1 MTTGRFLPDR
11 EGTAPMTLR
20 ECLPD
25 RRPCFTQKV
34 RINNV
39 TVYLTCGEY
48 PDGRLAE
55 IFITIAKAGSALRD
69 MTSQLAVFMS
79 VALQHGTPLPI
90 LLDSLRDKRFEPAG
104 EVRGSE
110 HVTSAHSILDYVAQE
125 IERSYPGG
133 KRAVTPEPE
142 EKAAGYISQGGGW

>member
-1 MTTGRFLPDR
+1 MTVR
-11 EGTAPMTLR
+11 ER
-20 ECLPD
+20 LPD
-25 RRPCFTQKV
+25 RRPCVRQKV
-34 RINNV
+34 QIGSA
-39 TVYLTCGEY
+39 TIYLDCGEY

-79 VALQHGTPLPI
+79 IGLQHGVPLAT

-110 HVTSAHSILDYVAQE
+110 HVTNAHSILDYIAQE

-133 KRAVTPEPE
+133 RRPVTQEPE
-142 EKAAGYISQGGGW
+142 EKVGGYISQGSGW